1 MSRDTVSPF
10 APETDNS
17 KVYEYIEEWKNR
29 LIDLSR
35 RNRLLYFKH
44 AVKGNLLVVSPDAET
59 VFSRLVHRKRGMEFW
74 MPLEE
79 QIPNRRA
86 TATPPLEF
94 PLQPPKPTTNHLV
107 CDGNIARKDLENIL
121 KKFNRR
127 ALLDYRERGVRIL
140 YAAFGMLSW
149 REIATNEEVRS
160 PLIMV
165 PVELTR
171 KSVLDPFT
179 LSVPLVE
186 EAAIPNPALQVKLRA
201 DFKIDLPLFPEN
213 GEARSLT
220 DYFSSVSQTVE
231 RFGWKVEPTLEI
243 GLFSFHK
250 LVIYKDLEANAD
262 AIVTHPIVRA
272 ITGIKDAKLVMDSLP
287 EEKEVDAIETSE
299 RTFRVLDADSSQRI
313 SIDYALQGQSFVMQ
327 GPPGTGK
334 SQTIA
339 NIISECIA
347 RGKSVLFVS
356 DKMAALEVVYKRLS
370 EVGLAPF
377 CLEMH
382 SSKANKQEVVAELMR
397 CLNEELVP
405 RNLPSAHDFDK
416 LNILQ
421 NSLNGYVHSL
431 HNKQPN
437 LQMSAF
443 EVLCELA
450 GLEESPSIPVG
461 IYSIDTLTPRRMRE
475 LENLVAELSGVW
487 QAVEE
492 KDFPWRGY
500 RGDSYSLE
508 IRSELTSFLE
518 TLISQLNLLRLAA
531 AKFSE
536 KLGMDVPET
545 FANFDWLI
553 ELSNLLMES
562 PKPEPNWLTNPDIY
576 DLVHEAQAHKDMFEW
591 RQDLKNRLLES
602 YKESF
607 FNLNLDKS
615 DQIAQALA
623 SIRPLIVSSSVED
636 GDLLKKQ
643 AQLSKLLAN
652 THELVEK
659 WLRVRRRSCSAT
671 WLALGK
677 SDTRTCRTVV
687 TPGAVLFLREQTR
700 RRVV

>member
-1 MSRDTVSPF
+1 MRRPSSP
-10 APETDNS
+10 
-17 KVYEYIEEWKNR
+17 
-29 LIDLSR
+29 DLSTESVAWSSGCLPKNKSQTAEQQR
-35 RNRLLYFKH
+35 LRLLNF
-44 AVKGNLLVVSPDAET
+44 L
-59 VFSRLVHRKRGMEFW
+59 
-74 MPLEE
+74 
-79 QIPNRRA
+79 
-86 TATPPLEF
+86 
-94 PLQPPKPTTNHLV
+94 LQPPKPTVSHLV
-107 CDGNIARKDLENIL
+107 CDGNLARKDLENIL

-140 YAAFGMLSW
+140 YAAFGMLTW

-201 DFKIDLPLFPEN
+201 DFKIDLPSFPEN

-220 DYFSSVSQTVE
+220 DYFSFVSQTVE

-250 LVIYKDLEANAD
+250 LVIFKDLEANAD

-287 EEKEVDAIETSE
+287 EEKDVDAIETPE

-397 CLNEELVP
+397 CLNEQLVP
-405 RNLPSAHDFDK
+405 RNLPSMHDFEK
-416 LNILQ
+416 LQALQ
-421 NSLNGYVHSL
+421 SSLNGYVHSL
-431 HNKQPN
+431 HSKQPN
-437 LQMSAF
+437 LQISAY
-443 EVLCELA
+443 EVLCELTR
-450 GLEESPSIPVG
+450 LEA
-461 IYSIDTLTPRRMRE
+461 
-475 LENLVAELSGVW
+475 VA
-487 QAVEE
+487 
-492 KDFPWRGY
+492 
-500 RGDSYSLE
+500 
-508 IRSELTSFLE
+508 IRSC
-518 TLISQLNLLRLAA
+518 R
-531 AKFSE
+531 
-536 KLGMDVPET
+536 
-545 FANFDWLI
+545 
-553 ELSNLLMES
+553 
-562 PKPEPNWLTNPDIY
+562 
-576 DLVHEAQAHKDMFEW
+576 
-591 RQDLKNRLLES
+591 
-602 YKESF
+602 
-607 FNLNLDKS
+607 
-615 DQIAQALA
+615 
-623 SIRPLIVSSSVED
+623 
-636 GDLLKKQ
+636 
-643 AQLSKLLAN
+643 LSK
-652 THELVEK
+652 
-659 WLRVRRRSCSAT
+659 
-671 WLALGK
+671 
-677 SDTRTCRTVV
+677 
-687 TPGAVLFLREQTR
+687 R
-700 RRVV
+700 RRVDASAYAGTGESRRPAQRRLASRRGEGFSVARISWHQLFAGGSLGTHDVPGDLDFAGEPAPLRGNRILRKTRVGSTRNIRPSRLAHRA